1 MSSKNRMAI
10 LIILI
15 SVCCLM
21 AAMHCSGKK
30 PGEADTV
37 AHEDIR
43 GDCMGLMR
51 SSSATA
57 DSGNLVLE
65 VSGNDLHIQH
75 VNAYYQC
82 CLVYAVDYEI
92 QGYDITALEM
102 DNGDRCRCDCFFNL
116 ESILYELN
124 PGMYTVTLI
133 GVNGGTV
140 GIDSAY
146 VGE

>member
-1 MSSKNRMAI
+1 MNPKNRMAI
-10 LIILI
+10 LIFLI

-37 AHEDIR
+37 VQEDIR

-51 SSSATA
+51 SPEA

-82 CLVYAVDYEI
+82 CLEYAVDYDI
-92 QGYDITALEM
+92 QSCDITALEM
-102 DNGDRCRCDCFFNL
+102 DEGEICLCDCFFNL
-116 ESILYELN
+116 ESILYNLAS
-124 PGMYTVTLI
+124 GMYTVTLI
-133 GVNGGTV
+133 GINGGTV